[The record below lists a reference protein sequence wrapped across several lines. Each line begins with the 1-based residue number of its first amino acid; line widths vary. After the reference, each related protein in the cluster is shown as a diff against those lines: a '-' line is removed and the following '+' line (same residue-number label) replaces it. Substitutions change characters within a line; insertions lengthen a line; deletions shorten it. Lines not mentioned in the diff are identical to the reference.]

1 MKKYLLLFLI
11 LIVFLSVKNSFSQIK
26 SAASG
31 NWGDAA
37 TWIGG
42 VIPSA
47 NDDVIIDA
55 GHTVTIDV
63 TSAVCK
69 NLQVDGTLLFGD
81 NDNQSITV
89 NGSITINATG
99 VWNSMSGTLTATRLS
114 KIILYGDLTI
124 VNGGKFDMRK
134 GVTNGYGGVTVVFE
148 GTKDSYISLNKTSYS
163 SSTEEFNSIV
173 VNKTGGA
180 KVILKSGNLFM
191 GDYITDTPSILTFT
205 SGAIETQG
213 TSIWIQLANSE
224 ESIKGANS
232 INFVRGALGRGFDAT
247 GPATRTF
254 PIGDDNNYRPLKLRV
269 STAIPSGGY
278 LFAQSIKGNANV
290 NSILNGDIDKVS
302 GVRYFMVSYKAPKN
316 GPASVTI
323 DSIGISYGNDD
334 GVKAGNKNLRIA
346 YSVDSMKTWNSIG
359 PDNHTTVLST
369 TPSMINA
376 GTSGSVT
383 VNDGKSV
390 YFALARKT
398 GTSENSLETETSVEK
413 LDELPSTFNLSQ
425 NYPNPFNPITNI
437 TFEICKSGFTELKVY
452 DVLGREIKT
461 LVSENLVP
469 GFYNVK
475 FDASNLSTGTYL
487 YQLIFDG
494 KSITRKM
501 TLLK

>member
-1 MKKYLLLFLI
+1 MKKYLLLFSI

-31 NWGDAA
+31 NWGDAS
-37 TWIGG
+37 TWVGS

-55 GHTVTIDV
+55 GHTVTINI
-63 TSAVCK
+63 TSAECK
-69 NLQVDGTLLFGD
+69 NLQVDGTLIFGD
-81 NDNQSITV
+81 NDNQSITI
-89 NGSITINATG
+89 NGSITIGATG

-114 KIILYGDLTI
+114 KIILYGDLTVI
-124 VNGGKFDMRK
+124 SGGKFDMRK
-134 GVTNGYGGVTVVFE
+134 GVPNGYGGVTVVFV
-148 GTKDSYISLNKTSYS
+148 GSSDSYISLNKTSYS
-163 SSTEEFNSIV
+163 SSTEEFNSIII
-173 VNKTGGA
+173 NKTNGA

-191 GDYITDTPSILTFT
+191 GNYTTDTPSILTFT
-205 SGAIETQG
+205 SGSIETQG
-213 TSIWIQLANSE
+213 SNIWIQLANSE
-224 ESIKGANS
+224 ESIIGANA
-232 INFVRGALGRGFDAT
+232 INFVKGILGRGFDEA
-247 GPATRTF
+247 GPAARTF
-254 PIGDDNNYRPLKLRV
+254 PIGDDNNFRPLKLRV

-290 NSILNGDIDKVS
+290 NSMLNGDIDKVS

-316 GPASVTI
+316 GPTSVTI

-334 GVKAGNKNLRIA
+334 GVKAGNTNLRIA
-346 YSVDSMKTWNSIG
+346 YSIDSMKTWNSIG
-359 PDNHTTVLST
+359 PDNHTTNLTT
-369 TPSMINA
+369 TPNMITT
-376 GTSGSVT
+376 GTSGTIT
-383 VNDGKSV
+383 VNDGELV

-413 LDELPSTFNLSQ
+413 LDELPSAFKLSQ

-437 TFEICKSGFTELKVY
+437 TFEISKSSFTELKVY

-461 LVSENLVP
+461 LVSENLTP
-469 GFYNVK
+469 GVYDVK

-487 YQLIFDG
+487 YRLISDG